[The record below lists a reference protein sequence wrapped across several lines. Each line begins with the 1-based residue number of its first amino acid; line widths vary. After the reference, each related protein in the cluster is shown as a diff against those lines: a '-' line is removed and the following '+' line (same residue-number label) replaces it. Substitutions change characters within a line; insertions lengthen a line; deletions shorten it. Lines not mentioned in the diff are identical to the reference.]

1 MVLFSITMTSYLHRG
16 CSNRRKESM
25 LNTNLTEYETIQA
38 DKTTNTNIASNSK
51 IKPKI
56 GIYAL
61 TSCYGCQ
68 LSIAMVSKLLEV
80 SEAVS
85 FSSYYMLSSNSSM
98 HEKVDIAFVEGSVST
113 KRDLEELKE
122 IRENANVL
130 VAIGACAI
138 NGGVQSWTDKEKEYS
153 DLYTTVYGSKK
164 IKFKGMK
171 ATPIEKHV
179 KVDYRL
185 PGCPPEEEEIIYF
198 ISTFLFGTW
207 PEEKDYPVCQECR
220 IAGNPCILI
229 EKGEPCLGPI
239 TTAGCDARCINFG
252 IPCIG
257 CRGPVENDTA
267 WFDSLAKVFKE
278 KKFSEEYIRTRMS
291 IFGAHNP
298 NLDKLLDKAF
308 KEEEK
313 KQ

>member
-1 MVLFSITMTSYLHRG
+1 
-16 CSNRRKESM
+16 M
-25 LNTNLTEYETIQA
+25 LNKNLREYETETITK
-38 DKTTNTNIASNSK
+38 DGISNSK
-51 IKPKI
+51 TSQEGNVKPKI

-68 LSIAMVSKLLEV
+68 LSIAMVSKLLEI
-80 SEAVS
+80 SNAVN
-85 FSSYYMLSSNSSM
+85 FSSYYMLSSASSM

-113 KRDLEELKE
+113 KKDLEELKE
-122 IRENANVL
+122 IRENAKIL

-138 NGGVQSWTDKEKEYS
+138 NGGVQSWTDKEKEYTE
-153 DLYTTVYGSKK
+153 LYTTVYGSKK
-164 IKFKGMK
+164 IKFKGLK
-171 ATPIEKHV
+171 ATPIEEHV

-185 PGCPPEEEEIIYF
+185 PGCPPEEDEIIYF
-198 ISTFLFGTW
+198 LSTFLFGTW

-239 TTAGCDARCINFG
+239 TTAGCDARCISFG

-278 KKFSEEYIRTRMS
+278 KNFSEEYIRTRMS

-298 NLDKLLDKAF
+298 NLDKLLEKAF
-308 KEEEK
+308 KDEEEV

>member
-1 MVLFSITMTSYLHRG
+1 
-16 CSNRRKESM
+16 M
-25 LNTNLTEYETIQA
+25 LNTNLRGYETETIPA
-38 DKTTNTNIASNSK
+38 EKTTNADVSGDSK

-68 LSIAMVSKLLEV
+68 LSIAMISKLLEV
-80 SEAVS
+80 ADIINFKS
-85 FSSYYMLSSNSSM
+85 FYMLSSNSSM

-122 IRENANVL
+122 IRENATIL
-130 VAIGACAI
+130 VAMGACAI
-138 NGGVQSWTDKEKEYS
+138 NGGVQSWTDKEKDYS
-153 DLYTTVYGSKK
+153 DLYSTVYGSKK
-164 IKFKGMK
+164 IKFKGVK

-179 KVDYRL
+179 KVDYKL

-198 ISTFLFGTW
+198 IATFHFGTW

-239 TTAGCDARCINFG
+239 TTAGCNARCISFG

-257 CRGPVENDTA
+257 CRGPIENDTA

-298 NLDKLLDKAF
+298 NLDKLLEKAF
-308 KEEEK
+308 KDVEEK